1 MTENLKI
8 EVSMVDVEGGV
19 VDTSLARKEELNED
33 VQHKADLIEGK
44 FQ

>member
-19 VDTSLARKEELNED
+19 VDTSLATNKSWL
-33 VQHKADLIEGK
+33 LL
-44 FQ
+44 